1 MMRPEDL
8 PFKGPKFLWEPSES
22 VKLPSVDALVNED
35 DVEVYPAMV
44 FSNLTKINCSDNSV
58 LSVLEERVPDRMRQ
72 KRIIARVLMFIDKCR
87 KLRSK
92 EDNDLQTCQP

>member
-1 MMRPEDL
+1 M
-8 PFKGPKFLWEPSES
+8 
-22 VKLPSVDALVNED
+22 KLPSVDALVNED

-44 FSNLTKINCSDNSV
+44 SSNLTKINCSDNSV